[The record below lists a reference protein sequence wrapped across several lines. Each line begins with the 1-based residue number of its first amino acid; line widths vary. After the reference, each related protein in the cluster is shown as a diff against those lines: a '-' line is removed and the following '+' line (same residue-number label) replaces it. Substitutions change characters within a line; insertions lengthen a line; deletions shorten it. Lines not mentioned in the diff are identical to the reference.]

1 MAQGVARTHGG
12 GVIQGRT
19 RPGAWGERSG
29 PDFTD
34 RQRTRRKAANRGR
47 RHEALPA
54 GETLAVRAIEAE
66 DPATS

>member
-1 MAQGVARTHGG
+1 MTQGIARTEAVRFKVAPDRVHGASG
-12 GVIQGRT
+12 AGRN
-19 RPGAWGERSG
+19 
-29 PDFTD
+29 FTH

-54 GETLAVRAIEAE
+54 GERLAVLAIEAE